1 MTKPMHRLG
10 VELDEIVRVPID
22 VESVVAAIFSIFR
35 PIFRP
40 HTLPLAIGPRLVSSC
55 PASTFTL
62 QHFFLT
68 ACALTASGERQYMR
82 RQLWGWVG
90 RGGLGVSSGGESR
103 PGEWD
108 VSGELR
114 ARGGRQGAGGHPSP
128 LQGGA
133 LGSPRGAP
141 CRHEVRTPRPALS

>member
-10 VELDEIVRVPID
+10 GELDEIVRVPID
-22 VESVVAAIFSIFR
+22 VESVVAATCSIFR

-40 HTLPLAIGPRLVSSC
+40 HTLPRAIGPRLVSSC

-68 ACALTASGERQYMR
+68 AFALTASGDRRYMR
-82 RQLWGWVG
+82 RQLWGRVG

-108 VSGELR
+108 
-114 ARGGRQGAGGHPSP
+114 
-128 LQGGA
+128 
-133 LGSPRGAP
+133 
-141 CRHEVRTPRPALS
+141 